1 MSFRPYIIYVT
12 GSIVAI
18 EGKNYTQSWVA
29 GACSDGSLKKDPFV
43 YSEKTHSVV
52 GDLLLDK
59 SRRAVPYAHY
69 VAYGSVGLQ
78 EGAGADVGLSCCN
91 GFDAAFSY
99 FEDYIEEIRRAVA
112 FPIDEKV
119 SKMRIKN
126 VIYHKVF
133 HKFSE
138 IEALFSGIFDFG
150 FPDWTE
156 LEKRI
161 HRRHNIVHRYALSN
175 IDRMTVCDATYDDVQ
190 DLIQTIEAFVEE
202 MKGLSR
208 LSGFGSS
215 AIVPH
220 IRSGRLAVKD
230 LRVLRDGLA
239 KIAETETYQ
248 NYWVP
253 ARIPF
258 K

>member
-119 SKMRIKN
+119 SNLYFNGLYIEAFSILELFLCDFLMCGVFSEEDYYNRAMNKLWVVERLDQYAVEMRIKN

-190 DLIQTIEAFVEE
+190 DLI
-202 MKGLSR
+202 LSTATQ
-208 LSGFGSS
+208 F
-215 AIVPH
+215 
-220 IRSGRLAVKD
+220 
-230 LRVLRDGLA
+230 
-239 KIAETETYQ
+239 
-248 NYWVP
+248 
-253 ARIPF
+253 
-258 K
+258 